1 MHKLCQ
7 AVVTGNHLLALL
19 RENYSQHFNGHYIF
33 ICAHSIITELFSV
46 GISEKIA
53 IPWHVYIL
61 WAPLSH
67 LFLFFPHSPS
77 PLIAHPSIGV
87 LRLLAISKTK
97 KCDSWLIGMLK
108 HWLNRNYRC
117 EQLCESRFTV
127 HAVHS
132 SDTDLARN
140 PCISYLPPFLSLQMF
155 VQEKCNRYI
164 SSNKLK

>member
-7 AVVTGNHLLALL
+7 AIVTGNHLLAIL

-97 KCDSWLIGMLK
+97 TIKCDSWLIGMLK
-108 HWLNRNYRC
+108 QWLNRNHRC
-117 EQLCESRFTV
+117 EQLCESQFKV
-127 HAVHS
+127 HG

-155 VQEKCNRYI
+155 MQEKCNRYI
-164 SSNKLK
+164 SSTKLK